1 MILNLGLKYSNQILS
16 IPPQRSLSL
25 SLSLSLQGPS
35 SSPQQPGAKIER
47 ACVFKIFGEG
57 KGRS

>member
-16 IPPQRSLSL
+16 IRPQRSL

>member
-16 IPPQRSLSL
+16 IPPQDLSL
-25 SLSLSLQGPS
+25 YLSFQGPS

-47 ACVFKIFGEG
+47 ACAFKIFGEG
-57 KGRS
+57 

>member
-16 IPPQRSLSL
+16 IPPQDLSL
-25 SLSLSLQGPS
+25 YLSFQGPS

>member
-16 IPPQRSLSL
+16 IPPQDLSLYLSL
-25 SLSLSLQGPS
+25 SLSFQGPS

-57 KGRS
+57 

>member
-25 SLSLSLQGPS
+25 SLSLSLSKDPVAAPNSLVQ
-35 SSPQQPGAKIER
+35 K
-47 ACVFKIFGEG
+47 
-57 KGRS
+57 